1 MRREFV
7 HAKLAALRVSPEV
20 SRLVASLYER
30 QCCRQLTHRGLSAGR
45 FRGAGGLTQGSQGSP
60 PWSLLMQDPLWV
72 GIAAELRAPGRGLT
86 LFGVPVPPQG
96 WSDDWFIASARDAAL
111 QPVLTVF
118 GAICVDLGISCK
130 PEALRAFLRS
140 SRREFDSLALTAWDP
155 FRGGSTRAPLSSSK
169 MTRPPGS

>member
-1 MRREFV
+1 MR
-7 HAKLAALRVSPEV
+7 AASE
-20 SRLVASLYER
+20 E
-30 QCCRQLTHRGLSAGR
+30 
-45 FRGAGGLTQGSQGSP
+45 RGALPEDHRAAP

-96 WSDDWFIASARDAAL
+96 WSDDWLIASTRDAAL

-118 GAICVDLGISCK
+118 GAICVDLWISCK

-140 SRREFDSLALTAWDP
+140 SRR
-155 FRGGSTRAPLSSSK
+155 
-169 MTRPPGS
+169 